1 MHLRHGRAH
10 VLGRDVEI
18 DDAAT
23 AWRRDVGEFVSA
35 PHLDTCS
42 MLAAVLVR
50 PMPKGVLLSQL
61 APICGY
67 LCLNRTIERCVCTVC

>member
-23 AWRRDVGEFVSA
+23 AWRRDVGHMLYARRCPSTAYAQNGFA
-35 PHLDTCS
+35 
-42 MLAAVLVR
+42 LAAR
-50 PMPKGVLLSQL
+50 T
-61 APICGY
+61 Y

>member
-1 MHLRHGRAH
+1 MHACIG
-10 VLGRDVEI
+10 LGASQAWQGARTGACVEI

-35 PHLDTCS
+35 LHLDTCS

-61 APICGY
+61 APIC
-67 LCLNRTIERCVCTVC
+67 V